1 MVKNGW
7 TLLCSTPVAEKA
19 CRLSK
24 LSCEESPKIPAL
36 YNAALSKVFPFIWNP
51 ALLASKEVA
60 MYGLFGLAVC
70 DGVITMFVLFRLLIL
85 SRGLLADAFVV

>member
-1 MVKNGW
+1 MVKKGW

-24 LSCEESPKIPAL
+24 LSCEPPKTPAL
-36 YNAALSKVFPFIWNP
+36 FNAALSNVLPFIANP

-70 DGVITMFVLFRLLIL
+70 DGVITMFVRLLIP